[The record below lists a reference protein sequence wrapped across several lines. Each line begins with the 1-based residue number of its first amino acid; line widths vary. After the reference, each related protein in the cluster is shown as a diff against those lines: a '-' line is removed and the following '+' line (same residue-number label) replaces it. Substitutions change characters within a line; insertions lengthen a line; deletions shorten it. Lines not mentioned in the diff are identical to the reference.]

1 MEHVEIVIDE
11 QYAGF
16 NPVQFGYEDCEPSH
30 SYGPAVR
37 DHWLLHYVAEGKG
50 IFRRDGKEYAVNA
63 GEIFVIPPFLETYY
77 EADAQKP
84 WRYIWIGFTG
94 DTKLLSSLEQPVIRC
109 PGMGEV
115 FESMRRCRKMEGGK
129 SAFLSSRIWE
139 MMSLLLESGEA
150 DTDYVEKAIHYM
162 HAEYMNDIRVGE
174 LAARLNLD
182 RCYFS
187 TMFTRRMGVSPSQYL
202 ISLRMEKAAELMVTY
217 RKSPSVAAVSVG
229 YPDIYTFS
237 KVFKKKF
244 GCSPR
249 QYTKQHRSP

>member
-11 QYAGF
+11 QYAGL
-16 NPVQFGYEDCEPSH
+16 NPVQFGYEDCAPSH
-30 SYGPAVR
+30 SFGPAVR

-50 IFRRDGKEYAVNA
+50 IFRRDDKEYTVKA

-77 EADAQKP
+77 EADAKAP
-84 WRYIWIGFTG
+84 WRYIWVGFTCG
-94 DTKLLSSLEQPVIRC
+94 EKLAKKFDQPVIRC
-109 PGMGEV
+109 PGVGEI
-115 FESMRRCRKMEGGK
+115 FDSMRRCRKMEGGK

-139 MMSLLLESGEA
+139 LLSLMLEAGKTDA
-150 DTDYVEKAIHYM
+150 DYVEKALYYM
-162 HAEYMNDIRVGE
+162 RSEYMNDIRVGE

-187 TMFTRRMGVSPSQYL
+187 TMFTRRVGVSPSQYL
-202 ISLRMEKAAELMVTY
+202 IHLRLEKAAELMVVY
-217 RKSPSVAAVSVG
+217 GKSPSIAAVSVG

-237 KVFKKKF
+237 KMFKKKF

-249 QYTKQHRSP
+249 QYTQLKERT